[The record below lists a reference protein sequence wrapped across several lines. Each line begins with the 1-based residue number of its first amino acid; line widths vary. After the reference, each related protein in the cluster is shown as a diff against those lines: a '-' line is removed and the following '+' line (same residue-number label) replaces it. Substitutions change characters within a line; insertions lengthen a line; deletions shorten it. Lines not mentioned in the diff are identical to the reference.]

1 MIRAAIDPGSR
12 WIAVTITRD
21 DGPASPCTFLDAKC
35 FDVPRVDHLVTYDPP
50 QQRIKRRREIDG
62 VLVEGP
68 LQAYLVSEERV
79 QSPADVIAT
88 DAARLIVGD
97 ETAAY
102 LTARGAEA
110 CDVETVRHVFAKT
123 AQGAAAAGD
132 AIRVGAEIVA
142 HALALWGAERK
153 SRGLTAPRVL
163 MLAASWRARLSPMVK
178 AANAALDVPREGVL
192 IKASDRG
199 GALEPVLVAHVPG
212 WPGGA
217 SFPANHV
224 EHIRDSTGLALAC
237 GLPAIAPRK
246 ATSGAP
252 RVRKPREPGK
262 APPRRSRAR
271 AAMGPI
277 DLEKARATVRAWAKR
292 TIYTPALEAR
302 AAAGCDCRAPGER
315 KTGRHKATCAM
326 HKPRRPVP
334 A

>member
-21 DGPASPCTFLDAKC
+21 DGPAAPCTFLDAT
-35 FDVPRVDHLVTYDPP
+35 VVEVGHVVTHDPP
-50 QQRIKRRREIDG
+50 LTRYRRPKVVDG
-62 VLVEGP
+62 VTLPAE
-68 LQAYLVSEERV
+68 AYEVAREHV
-79 QSPADVIAT
+79 ATADDR
-88 DAARLIVGD
+88 DAAGD
-97 ETAAY
+97 AVAVY
-102 LTARGAEA
+102 LARWGVEA
-110 CDVETVRHVFAKT
+110 CDVEHVERIHAPT
-123 AQGAAAAGD
+123 AQAASMASKHLLAA
-132 AIRVGAEIVA
+132 REIVTR
-142 HALALWGAERK
+142 ALTLWGAARAA
-153 SRGLTAPRVL
+153 RGLTAPRVL

-178 AANAALDVPREGVL
+178 ACNTALAVPREGVL

-199 GALEPVLVAHVPG
+199 GALEPVLFAHVPG

-252 RVRKPREPGK
+252 RVRNPRLGPKTK
-262 APPRRSRAR
+262 AKRRLGRAF
-271 AAMGPI
+271 MSDI
-277 DLEKARATVRAWAKR
+277 DLAKARATVRAWAKR